1 MNAEQTVDWLP
12 AVYVLAI
19 GLVAGGVLAWRAL
32 AAARRAR
39 PGKQSALAVQV
50 RDLDGKRDVLLRQL
64 HELDDAAGKRT
75 AVQLAQERYA
85 LELEAARALLLLDQ
99 AGVEPR
105 REGEPARPA
114 AQPAV
119 RGFLWGTASTAA
131 VLLLGFSVYLSAK
144 PRETGGSVTGN
155 LPARA
160 GAPEDQAQLAEI
172 KSAIERNP
180 EDLEAR
186 LALAAIGVERREY
199 MSVWNETSK
208 VLEREP
214 GNARALAYQA
224 VVRIAMGQAPAAL
237 EMLRRSIAADP
248 TVVEARVYLAMAY
261 ERMGRMP
268 EARKAIADASRE
280 FPDRAADLSRVL
292 SDLQSQTPPA
302 QAAAASAGEDP
313 HARIPIP
320 KSAAGGGPTSKPAA
334 GGAAP
339 EGGGRRV
346 AGVIE
351 LAPALRSTATPQ
363 GVLFVFARNAHA
375 TSGPPIA
382 VKRMPAIFPARFEL
396 GQRDSMMG
404 QEFPERVL
412 IEARLDAD
420 GDPTTRDPADPRARL
435 DDVKAGRTD
444 LRLVLSRP

>member
-1 MNAEQTVDWLP
+1 MRSSSGRPGRCSLSMK
-12 AVYVLAI
+12 
-19 GLVAGGVLAWRAL
+19 AGG
-32 AAARRAR
+32 
-39 PGKQSALAVQV
+39 
-50 RDLDGKRDVLLRQL
+50 
-64 HELDDAAGKRT
+64 H
-75 AVQLAQERYA
+75 
-85 LELEAARALLLLDQ
+85 
-99 AGVEPR
+99 PR
-105 REGEPARPA
+105 REVEPAPRPA
-114 AQPAV
+114 APSQPAM
-119 RGFLWGTASTAA
+119 RGFLWGIASTAG

-160 GAPEDQAQLAEI
+160 GAPEDEAQLAEI

-199 MSVWNETSK
+199 MSVWNETAK

-237 EMLRRSIAADP
+237 EMLRRATVADP
-248 TVVEARVYLAMAY
+248 TLVEARVYLAMAY
-261 ERMGRMP
+261 ARMGRMP
-268 EARKAIADASRE
+268 EARKAIADASRQ
-280 FPDRAADLSRVL
+280 FPDRAAELSRVL
-292 SDLQSQTPPA
+292 TDLQSETPPA
-302 QAAAASAGEDP
+302 QVAAASAGDDP
-313 HARIPIP
+313 HARIPMP
-320 KSAAGGGPTSKPAA
+320 KSAAGAGGPMPRSAA
-334 GGAAP
+334 GDAAP
-339 EGGGRRV
+339 AGGGRRV
-346 AGVIE
+346 TGVIE
-351 LAPALRSTATPQ
+351 LAPALKSIATPR

-382 VKRMPAIFPARFEL
+382 VKRMPAIFPAKFEL

-420 GDPTTRDPADPRARL
+420 RDPTTRDPADPRARM